1 MKHVCNVCGW
11 EYNTSKG
18 YPVDGIK
25 PNTSWEDVPEDF
37 ACPMCGTSK
46 DNFREVD
53 AKSLR
58 VGFLFLKTFLGL
70 LS

>member
-18 YPVDGIK
+18 YPIDGIK

-53 AKSLR
+53 AK
-58 VGFLFLKTFLGL
+58 
-70 LS
+70 